1 MIVHLLSNIFTH
13 PAFWW
18 TVGGL
23 LFSGV
28 VLWIVSY
35 FVASHLVYVKTLK
48 RNSKDQWGRDFPSDL
63 NERSVKMYQT
73 GLEWAEQNKQHKID
87 VHIVNEGL
95 NLYGEYYDFGHDRCV
110 FVLSG
115 RTEALKYGYY
125 FAIPYAKL
133 GFNVLVV
140 DPRGHGMSDG
150 QYNTIGFEESKD
162 QIAWIRHL
170 HENFGIKSVVL
181 HGICIGSAG
190 GMYALTSGNCPPIV
204 KGIVAEGMFAT
215 FYESMKN
222 HLIEKKKPVFIMIDL
237 IDAQMKKYTGHTMKY
252 GPINVI
258 DKLDTPLLMLHSK
271 KDQYSKAD
279 LAQVLFDKA
288 GCQQK
293 DIVWFSEG
301 DHSMLRITDTERYD
315 KGIENFVNKIYNQ

>member
-170 HENFGIKSVVL
+170 YENFGIKSVVL

-222 HLIEKKKPVFIMIDL
+222 HLIEKKKPVFVMIDL

-293 DIVWFSEG
+293 DIVWFPEG

>member
-1 MIVHLLSNIFTH
+1 MQHLLLNFFTH
-13 PAFWW
+13 PAFLW
-18 TVGGL
+18 TVAGL
-23 LFSGV
+23 LISGV
-28 VLWIVSY
+28 AFWIVSY
-35 FVASHLVYVKTLK
+35 LVASHLVYVKTLK
-48 RNSKDQWGRDFPSDL
+48 RNSKDQWGRDYPSDL
-63 NERSVKMYQT
+63 NERSVAMYQA
-73 GLEWAEQNKQHKID
+73 GIDWAERNKQHKID

-110 FVLSG
+110 FILSG

-140 DPRGHGMSDG
+140 DPRGHGLSDG
-150 QYNTIGFEESKD
+150 EYNTIGFEESKD

-170 HENFGIKSVVL
+170 QEQFGIKSVVL

-190 GMYALTSGNCPPIV
+190 GSYALTSGNCPPIV
-204 KGIVAEGMFAT
+204 KGFVAEGMYAT

-222 HLIEKKKPVFIMIDL
+222 HLIERKKPVFIMIDL
-237 IDAQMKKYTGHTMKY
+237 IDAQMKKHTGHTMKY

-258 DKLDTPLLMLHSK
+258 DKLDVPFMMLHSK

-279 LAQVLFDKA
+279 LAQKLFDKA
-288 GCQQK
+288 GSNQK
-293 DIVWFSEG
+293 EIVWFPEG
-301 DHSMLRITDTERYD
+301 DHSMLRITDTQRYD
-315 KGIENFVNKIYNQ
+315 ESIENFVNKIYSE